1 MAKDFLSNNKKFN
14 LYNPD
19 PVIFDYFEK
28 KKTVKDFNNG
38 NEADFGRTFG
48 PIHIDENFD
57 GWITDMTL
65 RVELPALLTE
75 AERDGIIGSDTVT
88 AAVDINGQTPPD
100 PQYLNWVDNIGHALI
115 ESITLSAFGKEII
128 TKKTDYGLWL
138 DIYNE
143 LHDQNSEEWN
153 TLGKFAAT
161 PTLHKFKIHDSVIY
175 IPLHFWFSKNNES
188 AFPHFLV
195 NKSNNIREM
204 CLSISIKTRPLKNLI
219 VSSGSVS
226 YSEYKDKKIKS
237 IQIIYDSIRANN
249 NNGDSQLKNTIDS
262 LYDSYKNINTPYRV
276 YFDNFAMEHKAV
288 DSNNEIICRDI
299 LTDGPVKFVYFVFRK
314 DDRIA
319 DPDTTESADQAVID
333 TIPGTTGYFTVN
345 TNTANTDLNPNDIFK
360 YSSDDPGPWD
370 THDAFHYL
378 TIHVDN
384 DDKQWVTSNPKLD
397 PIYYRRVVSLNT
409 HGQVPQKHIY
419 LVDFSNN
426 KHKVDSETKING
438 YLNNNNNKKRSL
450 KLEFDTPEANAT
462 VTLIYVM
469 INFFNVFVDSNNK
482 LKAINNWGEKLP
494 DNMTPTIFNDLKS
507 SNSMNGTDGMFASKV
522 WYNNG
527 ISTTILGLNPQWNQN
542 FGKFGTGKIST
553 TKDILTEPN
562 IALKL
567 AISLEGIANQN
578 FIPTKLQA
586 NSVFGELG
594 EKGSDIID
602 INKGDILPVKN
613 NCIVRFNKNKQNN
626 NLSKNMISVDLEGY
640 NHKSLFVFNNNN
652 IISKNFFQID
662 ILNTGLRFTDI
673 AFECFLTGNNN
684 NQISKK
690 TIVKNVYNKIR
701 LMNSNRN
708 DINILPGSYI
718 YMERISDSL
727 IVKMFIQ
734 SSGELITPIIG

>member
-14 LYNPD
+14 LYNPE

-28 KKTVKDFNNG
+28 KKTVKEFNNG

-65 RVELPALLTE
+65 RVELPALMTKAVSDDLPLTPF
-75 AERDGIIGSDTVT
+75 
-88 AAVDINGQTPPD
+88 INGMAVTD
-100 PQYLNWVDNIGHALI
+100 MTHYLNWVDNIGHALI

-153 TLGKFAAT
+153 TLGKVAAT
-161 PTLHKFKIHDSVIY
+161 PTLQQNRTHPSIIY
-175 IPLHFWFSKNNES
+175 VPLHFWFSKNNES

-226 YSEYKDKKIKS
+226 YSTYKDKKIKS
-237 IQIIYDSIRANN
+237 IQLIYDSIRANN
-249 NNGDSQLKNTIDS
+249 NNGDSQLKKTIDN
-262 LYDSYKNINTPYRV
+262 LYDSYKNINTPYRI
-276 YFDNFAMEHKAV
+276 YFDNFNMENKTV
-288 DSNNEIICRDI
+288 ETNEITCRDI

-314 DDRIA
+314 NDRVA
-319 DPDTTESADQAVID
+319 DPDTTENAADPIAL
-333 TIPGTTGYFTVN
+333 TGSHTGFFTVE
-345 TNTANTDLNPNDIFK
+345 TNSTNTDLNPNDIFK
-360 YSSDDPGPWD
+360 YSSDEPGPWD
-370 THDAFHYL
+370 THDGFDYL
-378 TIHVDN
+378 TVHIDN
-384 DDKQWVTSNPKLD
+384 DDKQWITSNPKLD
-397 PIYYRRVVSLNT
+397 AIYYRRVVSLST

-419 LVDFSNN
+419 LIDFSNN
-426 KHKVDSETKING
+426 KHKVDSETRING

-450 KLEFDTPEANAT
+450 KLEFENPEEDST
-462 VTLIYVM
+462 VTLFYVM
-469 INFFNVFVDSNNK
+469 ISFFNVFVDSNNK

-494 DNMTPTIFNDLKS
+494 DNMTPTIFTDLKS

-542 FGKFGTGKIST
+542 FGRFGTGKIST

-594 EKGSDIID
+594 EKGNDIID

-613 NCIVRFNKNKQNN
+613 NSIVRFNKNKQNN

-662 ILNTGLRFTDI
+662 ILNTGLRFTDV

-701 LMNSNRN
+701 LMNPNRN

-718 YMERISDSL
+718 YLERISDSL

>member
-28 KKTVKDFNNG
+28 KKTVKEFNNG

-57 GWITDMTL
+57 GWITDMVL

-75 AERDGIIGSDTVT
+75 DENAAMLTAIGNDS
-88 AAVDINGQTPPD
+88 INGVQGAPVPT
-100 PQYLNWVDNIGHALI
+100 YLNWVDNIGHALI

-153 TLGKFAAT
+153 TIGKVSAT
-161 PTLHKFKIHDSVIY
+161 PTLHITKIHPSIIY
-175 IPLHFWFSKNNES
+175 VPLHFWFSKNNES

-219 VSSGSVS
+219 VTSGSVS
-226 YSEYKDKKIKS
+226 YSTYKDRKIKS

-276 YFDNFAMEHKAV
+276 YFDNFAMEHKPV
-288 DSNNEIICRDI
+288 ENNEIICRDV
-299 LTDGPVKFVYFVFRK
+299 LTDGPVKFIYFVFRK
-314 DDRIA
+314 NARIA
-319 DPDTTESADQAVID
+319 DPDTSENTDPNLVNGS
-333 TIPGTTGYFTVN
+333 TTGLFTVK
-345 TNTANTDLNPNDIFK
+345 TNSDAELNPNDIFK

-370 THDAFHYL
+370 THDGFNYL
-378 TIHVDN
+378 TVHVDN

-397 PIYYRRVVSLNT
+397 AIYYRRVVTLTS

-419 LVDFSNN
+419 VIDFSNN
-426 KHKVDSETKING
+426 KHKTDSETKING

-450 KLEFDTPEANAT
+450 KLEFDTPETDST

-507 SNSMNGTDGMFASKV
+507 SNSMNGTDGMFASKI

-594 EKGSDIID
+594 EKGNDIID

-613 NCIVRFNKNKQNN
+613 NSIVRFNKNKQNN

-640 NHKSLFVFNNNN
+640 NHKSLFIFNNNT

-662 ILNTGLRFTDI
+662 ILNTGLRFTDV

-701 LMNSNRN
+701 LMNSNRS
-708 DINILPGSYI
+708 DINILPGSFI
-718 YMERISDSL
+718 YLERISDSL
-727 IVKMFIQ
+727 IVKMFVQ

>member
-14 LYNPD
+14 LYNPE

-28 KKTVKDFNNG
+28 KKTVKEFNNG
-38 NEADFGRTFG
+38 NDADFGRTFG

-75 AERDGIIGSDTVT
+75 AERD
-88 AAVDINGQTPPD
+88 AVVVAQD

-153 TLGKFAAT
+153 TIGKVSAT
-161 PTLHKFKIHDSVIY
+161 PTLQKFKIHPSVIY
-175 IPLHFWFSKNNES
+175 VPLHFWFSKNNES

-204 CLSISIKTRPLKNLI
+204 CLSISIKTRPIKNL
-219 VSSGSVS
+219 VVTSGSVS
-226 YSEYKDKKIKS
+226 YSTFKDKKIKS

-276 YFDNFAMEHKAV
+276 YFDNFAMEHKPV
-288 DSNNEIICRDI
+288 ENNEIICRDV

-314 DDRIA
+314 DARIA
-319 DPDTTESADQAVID
+319 DPDTTETADPLVIPN
-333 TIPGTTGYFTVN
+333 IPGTTGLFTVY
-345 TNTANTDLNPNDIFK
+345 TNSDTDLNPNDIFK
-360 YSSDDPGPWD
+360 YSSDVPGPWD
-370 THDAFHYL
+370 THDGFNYL
-378 TIHVDN
+378 TVHVDN

-397 PIYYRRVVSLNT
+397 AIYYRRVVTLTS
-409 HGQVPQKHIY
+409 HGQVPKKHIY
-419 LVDFSNN
+419 LIDFSNN
-426 KHKVDSETKING
+426 KHKTDSETKING

-450 KLEFDTPEANAT
+450 KLEFDTPQTDST

-542 FGKFGTGKIST
+542 FGKFGTGKISN

-594 EKGSDIID
+594 EKGNDIID

-613 NCIVRFNKNKQNN
+613 NSIVRFNKNKQNN

-640 NHKSLFVFNNNN
+640 NHKSLFVFNNNT

-662 ILNTGLRFTDI
+662 ILNTGLRFTDV

-701 LMNSNRN
+701 LMNSNRS
-708 DINILPGSYI
+708 DINILPGSFI
-718 YMERISDSL
+718 YLERISDSL

-734 SSGELITPIIG
+734 SSGELIIPIIG

>member
-28 KKTVKDFNNG
+28 KKTVKEFNNG

-57 GWITDMTL
+57 GWITDMVL

-75 AERDGIIGSDTVT
+75 DENAAMLTAIGNDS
-88 AAVDINGQTPPD
+88 INGVQGAPVPT
-100 PQYLNWVDNIGHALI
+100 YLNWVDNIGHALI

-153 TLGKFAAT
+153 TIGKVSAT
-161 PTLHKFKIHDSVIY
+161 PTLHITKIHPSIIY
-175 IPLHFWFSKNNES
+175 VPLHFWFSKNNES

-219 VSSGSVS
+219 VTSGSVS
-226 YSEYKDKKIKS
+226 YSTYKDRKIKS

-276 YFDNFAMEHKAV
+276 YFDNFAMEHKPV
-288 DSNNEIICRDI
+288 ENNEIICRDV
-299 LTDGPVKFVYFVFRK
+299 LTDGPVKFIYFVFRK
-314 DDRIA
+314 NARIA
-319 DPDTTESADQAVID
+319 DPDTSENTDPNLVNGS
-333 TIPGTTGYFTVN
+333 TTGLFTVK
-345 TNTANTDLNPNDIFK
+345 TNSDAELNPNDIFK

-370 THDAFHYL
+370 THDGFNYL
-378 TIHVDN
+378 TVHVDN

-397 PIYYRRVVSLNT
+397 AIYYRRVVTLTS

-419 LVDFSNN
+419 VIDFSNN
-426 KHKVDSETKING
+426 KHKKDSETKING

-450 KLEFDTPEANAT
+450 KLEFDTPETDST

-507 SNSMNGTDGMFASKV
+507 SNSMNGTDGMFASKI

-594 EKGSDIID
+594 EKGNDIID

-613 NCIVRFNKNKQNN
+613 NSIVRFNKNKQNN

-640 NHKSLFVFNNNN
+640 NHKSLFIFNNNT

-662 ILNTGLRFTDI
+662 ILNTGLRFTDV

-701 LMNSNRN
+701 LMNSNRS
-708 DINILPGSYI
+708 DINILPGSFI
-718 YMERISDSL
+718 YLERISDSL
-727 IVKMFIQ
+727 IVKMFVQ

>member
-28 KKTVKDFNNG
+28 KKTVKEFNNG

-57 GWITDMTL
+57 GWITDMVL
-65 RVELPALLTE
+65 RVELPALLTADE
-75 AERDGIIGSDTVT
+75 NT
-88 AAVDINGQTPPD
+88 AMLAAINAGDINGQGA
-100 PQYLNWVDNIGHALI
+100 PQANYLNWVDNIGHALI

-153 TLGKFAAT
+153 TLGKVSAT
-161 PTLHKFKIHDSVIY
+161 PTLQITKIHPSVIY
-175 IPLHFWFSKNNES
+175 VPLHFWFSKNNES

-219 VSSGSVS
+219 VTSGAVS
-226 YSEYKDKKIKS
+226 YSTYKDRKIKS

-276 YFDNFAMEHKAV
+276 YFDNFAMEHKPV
-288 DSNNEIICRDI
+288 ENNEIICRDV
-299 LTDGPVKFVYFVFRK
+299 LTDGPVKFIYFVFRK
-314 DDRIA
+314 NARIA
-319 DPDTTESADQAVID
+319 DPDTTETADTAVIG
-333 TIPGTTGYFTVN
+333 TIPGTTGFFTVN
-345 TNTANTDLNPNDIFK
+345 TNSDADLNPNDIFK
-360 YSSDDPGPWD
+360 YSSDDPGLWN
-370 THDAFHYL
+370 THDGFNYL
-378 TIHVDN
+378 TVHVDN

-397 PIYYRRVVSLNT
+397 AIYYRRVVTLAS

-419 LVDFSNN
+419 VIDFSNN
-426 KHKVDSETKING
+426 KHKKDSETKING

-450 KLEFDTPEANAT
+450 KLEFDTPDTDST

-507 SNSMNGTDGMFASKV
+507 SNSMNGTDGMFASKI

-594 EKGSDIID
+594 EKGNDIID

-613 NCIVRFNKNKQNN
+613 NSIVRFNKNKQNN

-640 NHKSLFVFNNNN
+640 NHKSLFIFNNNT

-662 ILNTGLRFTDI
+662 ILNTGLRFTDL

-701 LMNSNRN
+701 LMNSNRS
-708 DINILPGSYI
+708 DINILPGSFI
-718 YMERISDSL
+718 YLERISDSL
-727 IVKMFIQ
+727 IVKMFVQ